1 MTTTSTPQQTTP
13 GGATPDGPSRSTT
26 TQHTTQAKPRDTE
39 SAAHPEKI
47 SPAVWAIAFACA
59 ISYMG
64 IGLIDPILPTI
75 SQELDAS
82 PGQTELLFSTYL
94 AVTALVM
101 FLSSWVSSRLGR
113 RTTLLLGLGLIVA
126 FALAC
131 ASSPSVSWVI
141 GFRGGW
147 GVGNALFVST
157 ALAAIIGS
165 TSDSRRAVMLYE
177 AAMGAGM
184 ALGPMASGLLGGI
197 SWRGPFLGTAAL
209 MAIALVS
216 IAVFLPTHEP
226 RGPRTD
232 LAAPFRA
239 LGHHEFRLLLTATLF
254 YNFAY
259 FIMLAYAPFPVE
271 NAATLNGRTFTPMD
285 LGLVFFGWG
294 GLLALC
300 SILIAPRLTRTL
312 GLRQTI
318 MATLVAIT
326 LTLAVLTLFPAS
338 LPIQVTATIIGGGL
352 VGITNTAMTEAA
364 MEATDLPRSIA
375 SSAYSGVR
383 FVGGAMGPTL
393 SGPISDA
400 FGAQAPYVAA
410 ALAVLVTIGLMT
422 ADHLRVSRPREAA
435 FAEADIVA
443 RAD

>member
-26 TQHTTQAKPRDTE
+26 TQHTTLATPRDTE

-75 SQELDAS
+75 SQDLDAS

-101 FLSSWVSSRLGR
+101 FLSSWVSSRIGR
-113 RTTLLLGLGLIVA
+113 RTTLLLGLGLIVV

-184 ALGPMASGLLGGI
+184 ALGPMAGGLLGGI

-216 IAVFLPTHEP
+216 IAMFLPTHEP

-239 LGHHEFRLLLTATLF
+239 LGHREFRLLLTATLF

-271 NAATLNGRTFTPMD
+271 NAATLNGQVFTPMD

-318 MATLVAIT
+318 MAALVAIT
-326 LTLAVLTLFPAS
+326 LTLVVLTLFPAS
-338 LPIQVTATIIGGGL
+338 LPIQVTATIVGGGL

-383 FVGGAMGPTL
+383 FIGGAMGPTL

-410 ALAVLVTIGLMT
+410 ALAVLVTIGLMA

>member
-13 GGATPDGPSRSTT
+13 GGATPDGPTRSTT
-26 TQHTTQAKPRDTE
+26 TQHTTQATPRDTE

-75 SQELDAS
+75 SQDLDAS

-101 FLSSWVSSRLGR
+101 FLSSWVSSRIGR
-113 RTTLLLGLGLIVA
+113 RTTLLLGLGLIVV

-131 ASSPSVSWVI
+131 GTSPSVSWVI

-184 ALGPMASGLLGGI
+184 ALGPMAGGLLGGI

-271 NAATLNGRTFTPMD
+271 NAATLNGHAFTPMD

-318 MATLVAIT
+318 MAALVAIT
-326 LTLAVLTLFPAS
+326 LTLVVLTLFPAS
-338 LPIQVTATIIGGGL
+338 LPIQVTATIVGGGL

-400 FGAQAPYVAA
+400 FEAQAPYVAA
-410 ALAVLVTIGLMT
+410 ALAVLVTIGLMA

>member
-13 GGATPDGPSRSTT
+13 GSATPDGPTRSTT
-26 TQHTTQAKPRDTE
+26 TQHTTPATPRDTE

-75 SQELDAS
+75 SQDLNAS

-101 FLSSWVSSRLGR
+101 FLSSWVSSRIGR
-113 RTTLLLGLGLIVA
+113 RTTLLLGLGLIVV

-184 ALGPMASGLLGGI
+184 ALGPMAGGLLGGI

-271 NAATLNGRTFTPMD
+271 NAATLNGHVFTPMD

-318 MATLVAIT
+318 MAALVAIT
-326 LTLAVLTLFPAS
+326 LTLVVLTLFPAS
-338 LPIQVTATIIGGGL
+338 LPIQVTATIVGGGL

-410 ALAVLVTIGLMT
+410 ALAVLVTIGLMA

>member
-1 MTTTSTPQQTTP
+1 MTTTTRPQPPTP
-13 GGATPDGPSRSTT
+13 ATPTPPAEAAAPQTPSTRAEALP
-26 TQHTTQAKPRDTE
+26 QR
-39 SAAHPEKI
+39 I

-75 SQELDAS
+75 SKDLQAS

-94 AVTALVM
+94 AVTAVVM
-101 FLSSWVSSRLGR
+101 FLSSWVSSRIGR
-113 RTTLLLGLGLIVA
+113 RSTLILGLALVVA

-131 ASSPSVSWVI
+131 ASSPSVAWVI

-157 ALAAIIGS
+157 ALAAILGS
-165 TSDSRRAVMLYE
+165 TADSRRAVMLYE

-184 ALGPMASGLLGGI
+184 ALGPMVGGALGGI
-197 SWRGPFLGTAAL
+197 SWRGPFLGTAVL
-209 MAIALVS
+209 MSAALVS
-216 IAVFLPTHEP
+216 LAVFLRRGEP
-226 RGPRTD
+226 RGPRVSLGAPVSA
-232 LAAPFRA
+232 LA
-239 LGHHEFRLLLTATLF
+239 HKDFRLLLGAALV

-259 FIMLAYAPFPVE
+259 FIMLAYAPFPVQ
-271 NAATLNGRTFTPMD
+271 NAAEANGLAFTPMD

-300 SILIAPRLTRTL
+300 SILVAPRLTRRL
-312 GLRQTI
+312 GVRFAI
-318 MATLVAIT
+318 MGTLVVIIAD
-326 LTLAVLTLFPAS
+326 LLVMTLFPTS
-338 LPIQVTATIIGGGL
+338 LPMQIAATIIGGGL

-364 MEATDLPRSIA
+364 MEATDLPRGIS

-383 FVGGAMGPTL
+383 FVGGALGPTL
-393 SGPISDA
+393 AGPISSS

-410 ALAVLVTIGLMT
+410 ALAVAVTIALMG
-422 ADHLRVSRPREAA
+422 AEHLRVTRPHEANA
-435 FAEADIVA
+435 DEADIVG

>member
-13 GGATPDGPSRSTT
+13 GSATPDGPTRSTT
-26 TQHTTQAKPRDTE
+26 TQHTTPATPRDTE

-75 SQELDAS
+75 SQDLDAS

-101 FLSSWVSSRLGR
+101 FLSSWVSSRIGR
-113 RTTLLLGLGLIVA
+113 RTTLLLGLGLIVV

-184 ALGPMASGLLGGI
+184 ALGPMAGGLLGGI

-209 MAIALVS
+209 MAISLVS
-216 IAVFLPTHEP
+216 IAMFLPTHEP

-239 LGHHEFRLLLTATLF
+239 LGHREFRLLLTATLF

-271 NAATLNGRTFTPMD
+271 NAATLNGHAFTPMD

-318 MATLVAIT
+318 MAALVAIT
-326 LTLAVLTLFPAS
+326 LTLVVLTLFPAS
-338 LPIQVTATIIGGGL
+338 LPIQVTATIVGGGL

-400 FGAQAPYVAA
+400 FVAQAPYVAA
-410 ALAVLVTIGLMT
+410 ALAVLVTIGLMA